1 MLKRPLRVGLT
12 LFVTALCTAYVVW
25 KIDVGR
31 TVEILGDT
39 HLGYFLLGLGITVST
54 TWPMA
59 LRWKWLL
66 DAKGINDR
74 LGWLTRAY
82 FVSYAASQVLPTA
95 VGGDAARI
103 YETAKR
109 HPGNTG
115 TIAGSVVL
123 ERAIG
128 GAATLL
134 LAAIGLALA
143 IGEYDVDV
151 YLWIEGVFVVATIVA
166 GFVIFSRSLRSRL
179 RRFRPLLAKLRV
191 EKPVRALYRGMH
203 GYRDQV
209 PVLFAVFALTIA
221 IQVARI
227 LSIWLCGEAV
237 GVDLSPR
244 PYFVLGPL
252 LFLVMLVPF
261 TINGLAVREAFFVSF
276 MTRLDVSPDAAAATG
291 FLFFATTIGLALPGA
306 AIIAWEAIRSPARRS
321 VADA

>member
-1 MLKRPLRVGLT
+1 MRSWIRVSLT
-12 LFVTALCTAYVVW
+12 LLVTALCTAYVVW
-25 KIDVGR
+25 KIDVSQ

-39 HLGYFLLGLGITVST
+39 HVGYFLAAFAIALVT

-66 DAKGINDR
+66 DAKQIHDR

-134 LAAIGLALA
+134 LAAFGLALA

-151 YLWIEGVFVVATIVA
+151 YLWIEGIFVVATVVA
-166 GFVIFSRSLRSRL
+166 GFVIFSRRL
-179 RRFRPLLAKLRV
+179 RTRLIRFRPLLARLRI
-191 EKPVRALYRGMH
+191 ERPVSALYRGMH
-203 GYRDQV
+203 GYRENAN
-209 PVLFAVFALTIA
+209 VLLAVFVITIA
-221 IQVARI
+221 IQIVRI

-237 GVDLSPR
+237 GVELSPR

-276 MTRLDVSPDAAAATG
+276 MTRLDVGADEAAATG
-291 FLFFATTIGLALPGA
+291 FLFFVTTIGLALPGA
-306 AIIAWEAIRSPARRS
+306 VIVAWEAIRSPRRS
-321 VADA
+321 VADV

>member
-1 MLKRPLRVGLT
+1 MSRSLRVALT
-12 LFVTALCTAYVVW
+12 LLVTGLCAAYVLW
-25 KIDVGR
+25 KIDVGQ
-31 TVEILGDT
+31 TIEILGGT
-39 HLGYFLLGLGITVST
+39 SVGFFLLALAITLVT

-66 DAKGINDR
+66 DAKGIHDR
-74 LGWLTRAY
+74 LRWLTRAY

-95 VGGDAARI
+95 VGGDATRI
-103 YETAKR
+103 FETARR

-143 IGEYDVDV
+143 IGEYDIDV
-151 YLWIEGVFVVATIVA
+151 YLWVEGIFVVLTIVG
-166 GFVIFSRSLRSRL
+166 GFVIFSRRL
-179 RRFRPLLAKLRV
+179 RGRLRWLAPLLRRLRI
-191 EKPVRALYRGMH
+191 ERPVRALYEGMH
-203 GYRDQV
+203 GYRDHV
-209 PVLFAVFALTIA
+209 GAILAVFALSIVVQ
-221 IQVARI
+221 IVRI
-227 LSIWLCGEAV
+227 LSIWLCGEAL

-276 MTRLDVSPDAAAATG
+276 MTRLDVSADAAAATG
-291 FLFFATTIGLALPGA
+291 FLFFVTTVGLALPGA

-321 VADA
+321 LPHA

>member
-1 MLKRPLRVGLT
+1 MNRSVKVGLT
-12 LFVTALCTAYVVW
+12 LLVTALCTAYVIW
-25 KIDVGR
+25 KIDLGR
-31 TVEILGDT
+31 TLDLISEIDLA
-39 HLGYFLLGLGITVST
+39 YFLGAVAIMVVT

-66 DAKGINDR
+66 DAERIHDR

-82 FVSYAASQVLPTA
+82 FVSYAAGQVLPTA
-95 VGGDAARI
+95 IGGDASRVF
-103 YETAKR
+103 ETARR

-115 TIAGSVVL
+115 RIAGSVVL

-143 IGEYDVDV
+143 VGQYDIGI
-151 YLWIEGVFVVATIVA
+151 YLWIEAVFVVGTIVGA
-166 GFVIFSRSLRSRL
+166 VLVFSKRVRGRL
-179 RRFRPLLAKLRV
+179 AWLGPPLARIRLERPL
-191 EKPVRALYRGMH
+191 RALYEGMH
-203 GYRDQV
+203 VFRNHVGALV
-209 PVLFAVFALTIA
+209 AVFTLTLGIQIA
-221 IQVARI
+221 RVIG
-227 LSIWLCGEAV
+227 IWMVGKAV

-276 MTRLDVSPDAAAATG
+276 MTRLGVDADSAAATG
-291 FLFFATTIGLALPGA
+291 FLFFAATLALALIGM
-306 AIIAWEAIRSPARRS
+306 AIIAWETVRPS
-321 VADA
+321 VRPSVPNA

>member
-1 MLKRPLRVGLT
+1 MNRWFRVALT
-12 LFVTALCTAYVVW
+12 LLLTALCTAYVLW
-25 KIDVGR
+25 KIDVSR

-39 HLGYFLLGLGITVST
+39 DLGYFLAAVAIALVT

-66 DAKGINDR
+66 DAKAISDR

-82 FVSYAASQVLPTA
+82 FVAYAASRVLPTA

-134 LAAIGLALA
+134 LAGVGLALA
-143 IGEYDVDV
+143 VGEYDVDV
-151 YLWIEGVFVVATIVA
+151 YLWIEAIFVVATIVA

-179 RRFRPLLAKLRV
+179 GRFGPLLQKLRI
-191 EKPVRALYRGMH
+191 ERPVRALYQGMH
-203 GYRDQV
+203 GYRDNV
-209 PVLFAVFALTIA
+209 NVLLAVFTLTLGVQI
-221 IQVARI
+221 VPI
-227 LSIWLCGEAV
+227 LSIWLYGEAV

-276 MTRLDVSPDAAAATG
+276 MTRLDVSPEAAAATG

-306 AIIAWEAIRSPARRS
+306 AIVAWEAIRRPARRS
-321 VADA
+321 VPHA

>member
-1 MLKRPLRVGLT
+1 MKSWIRVTLT
-12 LFVTALCTAYVVW
+12 LLVTALCTAYVVW
-25 KIDVGR
+25 KIDVSR

-39 HLGYFLLGLGITVST
+39 HLGYFLTALAIALIT

-66 DAKGINDR
+66 DAKQIHDR

-82 FVSYAASQVLPTA
+82 FVAYAASQVLPTA

-103 YETAKR
+103 YETARR

-134 LAAIGLALA
+134 LAAVGLALA
-143 IGEYDVDV
+143 VGEYDVDV
-151 YLWIEGVFVVATIVA
+151 YLWIEGIFVVATVVA
-166 GFVIFSRSLRSRL
+166 GFLIFSRSLRTRL
-179 RRFRPLLAKLRV
+179 ARFRPLLARLRI
-191 EKPVRALYRGMH
+191 ERPVLALYRGMH
-203 GYRDQV
+203 GYRENV
-209 PVLFAVFALTIA
+209 NVLLAVFVLTIGVQ
-221 IQVARI
+221 IVRI

-276 MTRLDVSPDAAAATG
+276 MTRLDVGADEAAATG

-306 AIIAWEAIRSPARRS
+306 AIVAWEAIRSPRRS
-321 VADA
+321 VADV

>member
-1 MLKRPLRVGLT
+1 MKRGIRVALT
-12 LFVTALCTAYVVW
+12 LLVTGLATAYVIW

-39 HLGYFLLGLGITVST
+39 HVGYFLLALGIALVT

-74 LGWLTRAY
+74 LHWLTRAY

-128 GAATLL
+128 GVATLL
-134 LAAIGLALA
+134 LAAVGLALA
-143 IGEYDVDV
+143 VGEYDVDV
-151 YLWIEGVFVVATIVA
+151 YLWIEGISVVATVVA

-179 RRFRPLLAKLRV
+179 RRFRPLLAKLRI
-191 EKPVRALYRGMH
+191 ERPVRGLYRGMH
-203 GYRDQV
+203 GYRDNV
-209 PVLFAVFALTIA
+209 RVLLAVFVLTIG
-221 IQVARI
+221 IQIVRI

-276 MTRLDVSPDAAAATG
+276 MTRLDVDADAAAATG

-321 VADA
+321 VPDA

>member
-1 MLKRPLRVGLT
+1 MTRRLRVGLT
-12 LFVTALCTAYVVW
+12 LFVTAMCAAYVVW

-39 HLGYFLLGLGITVST
+39 HLGYFLLALTITVST

-66 DAKGINDR
+66 DAKGIHDR

-82 FVSYAASQVLPTA
+82 FVSYAAGQVLPTA

-151 YLWIEGVFVVATIVA
+151 YLWIEGVFVVATVVA

-179 RRFRPLLAKLRV
+179 GRFRPLLAKLRI
-191 EKPVRALYRGMH
+191 EKPVGALYRGMH
-203 GYRDQV
+203 GYRDHV
-209 PVLFAVFALTIA
+209 RALLAVFVLTIA
-221 IQVARI
+221 IQVVRI
-227 LSIWLCGEAV
+227 IAIWLCGEAV
-237 GVDLSPR
+237 GVDLTPR

-306 AIIAWEAIRSPARRS
+306 AIVAWEAIRSPSRRS
-321 VADA
+321 VPDA

>member
-1 MLKRPLRVGLT
+1 MSRRLRVALT
-12 LFVTALCTAYVVW
+12 LLVTALCTAYVVW

-31 TVEILGDT
+31 TVDILADT
-39 HLGYFLLGLGITVST
+39 HLGYFLVALAITVAT

-59 LRWKWLL
+59 MRWKWLL
-66 DAKGINDR
+66 DAKAIHDR

-115 TIAGSVVL
+115 TIAGSVLL

-128 GAATLL
+128 GAATLI
-134 LAAIGLALA
+134 LAGVGLALA
-143 IGEYDVDV
+143 LGEYDVDV
-151 YLWIEGVFVVATIVA
+151 YLWIEGVFVVATVVA

-179 RRFRPLLAKLRV
+179 RRFRPLLEKLRI
-191 EKPVRALYRGMH
+191 ERPVRALYRGMH
-203 GYRDQV
+203 GYRENV
-209 PVLFAVFALTIA
+209 SVLGAVIALTVGVQI
-221 IQVARI
+221 VRI

-237 GVDLSPR
+237 GVELSPR

-261 TINGLAVREAFFVSF
+261 TINGLAVREAFFISF
-276 MTRLDVSPDAAAATG
+276 MTRLDVDADAAAATG
-291 FLFFATTIGLALPGA
+291 FLFFATTLALALPGA
-306 AIIAWEAIRSPARRS
+306 AIVAWEALRSGLRRS
-321 VADA
+321 VPHA

>member
-1 MLKRPLRVGLT
+1 MKRPLRVGLT
-12 LFVTALCTAYVVW
+12 LFVTALCAAYVVW

-39 HLGYFLLGLGITVST
+39 HLGYFLLALTITVST

-66 DAKGINDR
+66 DAKGIHDR

-82 FVSYAASQVLPTA
+82 FVSYAAGQVLPTA

-151 YLWIEGVFVVATIVA
+151 YLWIEGVFAVATVVA

-179 RRFRPLLAKLRV
+179 GRFRPLLAKLRI
-191 EKPVRALYRGMH
+191 EKPVGALYRGMH

-209 PVLFAVFALTIA
+209 RVLLAVFVLTIA

-227 LSIWLCGEAV
+227 LAIWLCGEAV

-276 MTRLDVSPDAAAATG
+276 MSRLDVSPDAAAATG

-321 VADA
+321 VTDA

>member
-1 MLKRPLRVGLT
+1 MKRPLRVGLT
-12 LFVTALCTAYVVW
+12 LFVTALCAAYVVW

-39 HLGYFLLGLGITVST
+39 HLGYFLLALTITVST

-59 LRWKWLL
+59 LRWKSLL
-66 DAKGINDR
+66 DARGIHDR

-151 YLWIEGVFVVATIVA
+151 YLWIEGVFVVATVVA

-179 RRFRPLLAKLRV
+179 GRFRPLLAKLRI
-191 EKPVRALYRGMH
+191 EKPVGALYRGMH
-203 GYRDQV
+203 GYRDHV
-209 PVLFAVFALTIA
+209 RPLLAVFVLTIA
-221 IQVARI
+221 IQVVRI
-227 LSIWLCGEAV
+227 IAIWLCGEAV

-306 AIIAWEAIRSPARRS
+306 AIVAWEAIRSPSRRS
-321 VADA
+321 VPDA

>member
-1 MLKRPLRVGLT
+1 VL
-12 LFVTALCTAYVVW
+12 W
-25 KIDVGR
+25 KIDVGQ
-31 TVEILGDT
+31 TLDILGGT
-39 HLGYFLLGLGITVST
+39 SVGYFLLAMAITLVT

-66 DAKGINDR
+66 DAKGIHDR
-74 LGWLTRAY
+74 LRWLTRAY

-103 YETAKR
+103 FETARR

-143 IGEYDVDV
+143 IGEYDIDV
-151 YLWIEGVFVVATIVA
+151 YLWVEGIFVVLTIVG
-166 GFVIFSRSLRSRL
+166 GFLIFSRGIRSRL
-179 RRFRPLLAKLRV
+179 RWLTPLLRRLRI
-191 EKPVRALYRGMH
+191 ERPVRALYEGMH
-203 GYRDQV
+203 GYRDHV
-209 PVLFAVFALTIA
+209 GAIVAVFALSIVVQ
-221 IQVARI
+221 IVRI
-227 LSIWLCGEAV
+227 LSIWLCGEAI

-276 MTRLDVSPDAAAATG
+276 MTRLDVSADAAAATG
-291 FLFFATTIGLALPGA
+291 FLFFVTTLGLALPGA

-321 VADA
+321 LPHA

>member
-1 MLKRPLRVGLT
+1 MKPWIRVTLT
-12 LFVTALCTAYVVW
+12 LLVTALCTAYVVW
-25 KIDVGR
+25 KIDVSR

-39 HLGYFLLGLGITVST
+39 HLGYFVAALAIALVT

-66 DAKGINDR
+66 DAKQIHDR

-82 FVSYAASQVLPTA
+82 FVAYAASQVLPTA

-134 LAAIGLALA
+134 LAAVGLALA
-143 IGEYDVDV
+143 VGEYDVDV
-151 YLWIEGVFVVATIVA
+151 YLWIEGIFVVATVLA
-166 GFVIFSRSLRSRL
+166 GFVIFSRSLRTRL
-179 RRFRPLLAKLRV
+179 ARFRPLFARLRI
-191 EKPVRALYRGMH
+191 ERPVSALYRGMH
-203 GYRDQV
+203 GYRENV
-209 PVLFAVFALTIA
+209 NVLLAVFVLTIGVQ
-221 IQVARI
+221 IVRI

-276 MTRLDVSPDAAAATG
+276 MTRLDVGADEAAATG

-306 AIIAWEAIRSPARRS
+306 AIVAWEAIRSPRRS

>member
-1 MLKRPLRVGLT
+1 MSRSLRVSLT
-12 LFVTALCTAYVVW
+12 LLVTALCTAYVIW
-25 KIDVGR
+25 KINVGR
-31 TVEILGDT
+31 TIEILADT
-39 HLGYFLLGLGITVST
+39 HLGYFLLAAGITLAT

-66 DAKGINDR
+66 DAKRIRDR

-115 TIAGSVVL
+115 TIAGSVIL

-128 GAATLL
+128 GAATLM

-143 IGEYDVDV
+143 VGEYDVDV
-151 YLWIEGVFVVATIVA
+151 YLWIEGVFVVATVIA

-179 RRFRPLLAKLRV
+179 GRFRPLLEKLRI
-191 EKPVRALYRGMH
+191 ERPVRALYRGMH
-203 GYRDQV
+203 SYRDNV
-209 PVLFAVFALTIA
+209 SVLLAVFALTTGVQI
-221 IQVARI
+221 VRI

-276 MTRLDVSPDAAAATG
+276 LTRLDVSADAAAATG
-291 FLFFATTIGLALPGA
+291 FLFFATTIALALPGA
-306 AIIAWEAIRSPARRS
+306 AIIAWEAVRSGVRRS
-321 VADA
+321 VPDA

>member
-1 MLKRPLRVGLT
+1 MKRPLRVGLT
-12 LFVTALCTAYVVW
+12 LFVTALCAAYVVW

-39 HLGYFLLGLGITVST
+39 HLGYFLLALTITVST

-66 DAKGINDR
+66 DARGIHDR

-82 FVSYAASQVLPTA
+82 FVSYAAGQVLPTA

-151 YLWIEGVFVVATIVA
+151 YLWIEGVFVVATVVA

-179 RRFRPLLAKLRV
+179 GRFRPLLAKLRI
-191 EKPVRALYRGMH
+191 EKPVGALYRGMH
-203 GYRDQV
+203 GYRDRV
-209 PVLFAVFALTIA
+209 RALLAVFVLTIA
-221 IQVARI
+221 IQVVRI
-227 LSIWLCGEAV
+227 IAIWLCGEAV

-306 AIIAWEAIRSPARRS
+306 AIVAWEAIRSPSRRS
-321 VADA
+321 VPDA

>member
-1 MLKRPLRVGLT
+1 MNKRLRVSLT
-12 LFVTALCTAYVVW
+12 LLVTALCAAYVLW
-25 KIDVGR
+25 KIDVGK
-31 TVEILGDT
+31 TLEILADT
-39 HLGYFLLGLGITVST
+39 HVGYFLLAAAITLVT
-54 TWPMA
+54 TLPMA

-66 DAKGINDR
+66 DAKEIHDR

-95 VGGDAARI
+95 MGGDAARI

-115 TIAGSVVL
+115 TIAGSVIL

-151 YLWIEGVFVVATIVA
+151 YLWIEGIFVVATVLA

-179 RRFRPLLAKLRV
+179 GRFRPLLVRLRI
-191 EKPVRALYRGMH
+191 ERPVRALYRGMH
-203 GYRDQV
+203 GYRDNV
-209 PVLFAVFALTIA
+209 SVLLAVFALSIGVQ
-221 IQVARI
+221 IVRI

-276 MTRLDVSPDAAAATG
+276 LTRLDVSADAAAATG
-291 FLFFATTIGLALPGA
+291 FLFFVTTVVLALPGA
-306 AIIAWEAIRSPARRS
+306 AIIAWEAIRPGARRS
-321 VADA
+321 VPNA

>member
-1 MLKRPLRVGLT
+1 MNKTLRVALT
-12 LFVTALCTAYVVW
+12 LLVTALCTAYVIW

-31 TVEILGDT
+31 TLEILADT
-39 HLGYFLLGLGITVST
+39 RVGYFLVALGITLAT

-66 DAKGINDR
+66 DAKAIHDR

-95 VGGDAARI
+95 VGGDATRI
-103 YETAKR
+103 YETSKR

-115 TIAGSVVL
+115 TIAGSVIL

-134 LAAIGLALA
+134 LAAVGLALA
-143 IGEYDVDV
+143 VGEYDVDV
-151 YLWIEGVFVVATIVA
+151 YLWIEAVFVVATVVA
-166 GFVIFSRSLRSRL
+166 GFVIFSKSLRTRL
-179 RRFRPLLAKLRV
+179 RRFRPLLARLRI
-191 EKPVRALYRGMH
+191 ERPVGGLYRGMH
-203 GYRDQV
+203 GYRDSV
-209 PVLFAVFALTIA
+209 RVLLAVFVLTIGVQ
-221 IQVARI
+221 IVRI

-276 MTRLDVSPDAAAATG
+276 MTRLDVDADAAAATG
-291 FLFFATTIGLALPGA
+291 FLFFVTTLGLALPGA
-306 AIIAWEAIRSPARRS
+306 AIVAWEAVRSGARRS
-321 VADA
+321 VPDA

>member
-1 MLKRPLRVGLT
+1 MNRSLRVGLT
-12 LFVTALCTAYVVW
+12 LLVTALATAYVIW

-39 HLGYFLLGLGITVST
+39 HLGYFLAAVALALIT

-66 DAKGINDR
+66 DAKTIHDR

-115 TIAGSVVL
+115 TIAGSVLL

-128 GAATLL
+128 GVATLL
-134 LAAIGLALA
+134 LAAVGLALA
-143 IGEYDVDV
+143 VGEYDVDV
-151 YLWIEGVFVVATIVA
+151 YLWVEGIFVVATAIA

-179 RRFRPLLAKLRV
+179 RRFRPLLARLRI
-191 EKPVRALYRGMH
+191 ERPVRALYRGMH
-203 GYRDQV
+203 GYRDNV
-209 PVLFAVFALTIA
+209 GVLFAVLGITLA
-221 IQVARI
+221 IQVVRI

-276 MTRLDVSPDAAAATG
+276 MTRLDVSAAAAAATG

-321 VADA
+321 VPHA

>member
-1 MLKRPLRVGLT
+1 MKRQLRVGLT
-12 LFVTALCTAYVVW
+12 LFVTALCAAYVVW

-39 HLGYFLLGLGITVST
+39 HLGYFLLALTITVST

-66 DAKGINDR
+66 DAKGIHDR
-74 LGWLTRAY
+74 LSWLTRAY
-82 FVSYAASQVLPTA
+82 FVSYAAGQVLPTA

-151 YLWIEGVFVVATIVA
+151 YLWIEGVFVAATVVA

-179 RRFRPLLAKLRV
+179 GRFRPLLAKLRI
-191 EKPVRALYRGMH
+191 EKPVGALYRGMH
-203 GYRDQV
+203 GYRDHV
-209 PVLFAVFALTIA
+209 RALLAVFVLTIA
-221 IQVARI
+221 IQVVRI
-227 LSIWLCGEAV
+227 IAIWLCGEAV

-306 AIIAWEAIRSPARRS
+306 AIVAWEAIRSPSRRS
-321 VADA
+321 VPDA

>member
-1 MLKRPLRVGLT
+1 MNRALRVSLT
-12 LFVTALCTAYVVW
+12 LLVTALCTAYVVW
-25 KIDVGR
+25 KIDVGK
-31 TVEILGDT
+31 TLEILADARV
-39 HLGYFLLGLGITVST
+39 GYVLLAIGITVAT

-66 DAKGINDR
+66 DAKGIYDR

-115 TIAGSVVL
+115 TIAGSVIL

-134 LAAIGLALA
+134 LAAVGLALA
-143 IGEYDVDV
+143 VGEYDVDV
-151 YLWIEGVFVVATIVA
+151 YLWIEGIFVVATVVA

-179 RRFRPLLAKLRV
+179 RRFRPLLARLRI
-191 EKPVRALYRGMH
+191 ERPVRALYQGMH
-203 GYRDQV
+203 GYRDHAGT
-209 PVLFAVFALTIA
+209 LLAVFVLTIG
-221 IQVARI
+221 IQIVRI
-227 LSIWLCGEAV
+227 LSIWLCGLSL

-276 MTRLDVSPDAAAATG
+276 MTRLDVSADAAAATG
-291 FLFFATTIGLALPGA
+291 FLFFVTTLALALPGA
-306 AIIAWEAIRSPARRS
+306 AIIAWEALRSPARRS
-321 VADA
+321 VPDA

>member
-1 MLKRPLRVGLT
+1 MKHPVRVGLT
-12 LFVTALCTAYVVW
+12 LLLTALCTAYVVW
-25 KIDVGR
+25 KIDVSR
-31 TVEILGDT
+31 TLEILRDT
-39 HLGYFLLGLGITVST
+39 HVGYFLLALVTTLGT
-54 TWPMA
+54 TWFMA

-66 DAKGINDR
+66 AAKGIPDR

-82 FVSYAASQVLPTA
+82 FVSYAAGQVLPTA

-115 TIAGSVVL
+115 TIAGSVIL

-143 IGEYDVDV
+143 VGEYDVAV
-151 YLWIEGVFVVATIVA
+151 YLWIEAVFVVATVIA
-166 GFVIFSRSLRSRL
+166 GFVIFSRSLRGRL
-179 RRFRPLLAKLRV
+179 RRLVPLSRRLRLERPA
-191 EKPVRALYRGMH
+191 RALYEGMH
-203 GYRDQV
+203 GYRDQTR
-209 PVLFAVFALTIA
+209 PLLAVFMLTLGVQI
-221 IQVARI
+221 VRI
-227 LSIWLCGEAV
+227 LSIWLCGKSI

-276 MTRLDVSPDAAAATG
+276 MTRLDVSPEAAAATG
-291 FLFFATTIGLALPGA
+291 FLFFVTTIGLALPGA
-306 AIIAWEAIRSPARRS
+306 AIVAKEALRSPAGRS
-321 VADA
+321 VPDG

>member
-1 MLKRPLRVGLT
+1 MTRLLRVGAT
-12 LFVTALCTAYVVW
+12 LLVTALCTAYVVW
-25 KIDVGR
+25 KIDVGQ
-31 TVEILGDT
+31 TADILGDT
-39 HLGYFLLGLGITVST
+39 RLGYFLLAAGITVAT
-54 TWPMA
+54 TWAMA

-66 DAKGINDR
+66 DAKGIDDR
-74 LGWLTRAY
+74 LRWLTRAY
-82 FVSYAASQVLPTA
+82 FVSYAAGQVLPTA
-95 VGGDAARI
+95 VGGDATRI
-103 YETAKR
+103 YETSRR

-115 TIAGSVVL
+115 TIAGSVIL

-143 IGEYDVDV
+143 VGQYDVDV
-151 YLWIEGVFVVATIVA
+151 YLWIEAVFVVGTVVA
-166 GFVIFSRSLRSRL
+166 GFVIFSRRL
-179 RRFRPLLAKLRV
+179 RGKLRALAPLLARLRL
-191 EKPVRALYRGMH
+191 ERPARALYEGMH

-209 PVLFAVFALTIA
+209 GVLFAVFVLTIGV
-221 IQVARI
+221 QVIRI
-227 LSIWLCGEAV
+227 LAIWLCGLSL

-291 FLFFATTIGLALPGA
+291 FLFFVTTLGLALPGA
-306 AIIAWEAIRSPARRS
+306 VIFAVEAIRSPSRRS
-321 VADA
+321 VPHG

>member
-1 MLKRPLRVGLT
+1 MKKWLRVGLT
-12 LFVTALCTAYVVW
+12 LLVTGLCTAYVVW
-25 KIDVGR
+25 KIDLSR
-31 TVEILGDT
+31 TLEILRDIQV
-39 HLGYFLLGLGITVST
+39 GYFLLALTITLAT
-54 TWPMA
+54 TWFMA
-59 LRWKWLL
+59 LRWRWLL
-66 DAKGINDR
+66 DAKSIHDR

-82 FVSYAASQVLPTA
+82 FVSYAAGQVLPTA

-115 TIAGSVVL
+115 TIAGSVIL

-151 YLWIEGVFVVATIVA
+151 YLWIEGVFVVATVVA
-166 GFVIFSRSLRSRL
+166 GFVIFSRSLRARL
-179 RRFRPLLAKLRV
+179 RRFVPLLRRLRV
-191 EKPVRALYRGMH
+191 ERPVRALYEGMH
-203 GYRDQV
+203 GYRDQAR
-209 PVLFAVFALTIA
+209 VLWAVFSLTLG
-221 IQVARI
+221 IQIVRI
-227 LSIWLCGEAV
+227 LSIWLCGKSI

-276 MTRLDVSPDAAAATG
+276 MTRLDVSPEAAAATG
-291 FLFFATTIGLALPGA
+291 FLFFVTTIGLALPGA
-306 AIIAWEAIRSPARRS
+306 AIVAWEAIRSTRRRP
-321 VADA
+321 VPDV